1 MLERG
6 ISFMLRGL
14 YTAASGMMTQQRRHD
29 TVTQNIANINTTGY
43 KQVDSV
49 ARSFPEV
56 LISVTGGDPNNNDRK
71 VGKLNTGVFM
81 EESLS
86 MFSQGDVTETNK
98 STDFAI
104 QSDLIVN
111 DPATGQPIP
120 FDANGKYLGEDGNT
134 IYQPQSFFTV
144 QDDQGQ
150 VRYTRDGNFRVNAEG
165 SLLSSTGFQVLGAN
179 NQPITIDGSIDN
191 LKVDGQGRIINTTTG
206 MPTGTSLAISVVSQ
220 PYEMVR
226 EGNGVFRI
234 DNEDAAGVR
243 LRALGDNM
251 DVRQGYLERSNVNS
265 TQAMVDMNLA
275 ARAYESNQKVIQ
287 YYDRSLDKAVNEI
300 GRV

>member
-1 MLERG
+1 M
-6 ISFMLRGL
+6 IRGL
-14 YTAASGMMTQQRRHD
+14 YTAASGMITQQRRHD
-29 TVTQNIANINTTGY
+29 TVTQNIANINTMGY

-56 LISVTGGDPNNNDRK
+56 LISVTGGDSNNKNRQL
-71 VGKLNTGVFM
+71 GKLNTGVFM

-86 MFSQGDVTETNK
+86 MFVQGDITETNK
-98 STDFAI
+98 STDFAL
-104 QSDLIVN
+104 QSDLTVN
-111 DPATGQPIP
+111 DPATRQPIP
-120 FDANGKYLGEDGNT
+120 FDANGKYVDEDGNT

-150 VRYTRDGNFRVNAEG
+150 VRYTRDGNFKVNANGE
-165 SLLSSTGFQVLGAN
+165 LLTSTGFQVLGAN
-179 NQPITIDGSIDN
+179 NQPLTIAGSIDN
-191 LKVDGQGRIINTTTG
+191 LKVDGQGRIIDMTTG
-206 MPTGTSLAISVVSQ
+206 MPTGASLSISVVSQ

-243 LRALGDNM
+243 LSAMGDNI
-251 DVRQGYLERSNVNS
+251 DVRQGYVERSNVNS